1 LPRAPL
7 FPSPPTANDKEKRF
21 ANLWTPERN
30 LQQILSLHLVC
41 LQGRK
46 RNKERKTW
54 ARVLMAEF
62 KFEFESFRK
71 ELEKPPNSFQRFLIP
86 PRSYDLGWLIFRR
99 ARLGFLGKSPFS
111 KYVSKIKEKE
121 KKER

>member
-30 LQQILSLHLVC
+30 LQQILSLHLVG

-54 ARVLMAEF
+54 ARVLMAKF
-62 KFEFESFRK
+62 NFEFESFRK
-71 ELEKPPNSFQRFLIP
+71 EFEIP
-86 PRSYDLGWLIFRR
+86 PTW
-99 ARLGFLGKSPFS
+99 
-111 KYVSKIKEKE
+111 VSKVSRYDQQAMAKV
-121 KKER
+121 